1 MNINQENCNNGFQQR
16 PPEHQ
21 YPPAQHYSLSLQPTL
36 HQSVS
41 AAAAAAIDTGPHS
54 LSTNSQ
60 LQDLE
65 LEYLKKAHA
74 HAQAHAQAQAAALV
88 YNYERQQQHQLQQQ
102 QQQQALGRRS
112 SADHEFPIKRNTH
125 HKHSLAITTS
135 ASMVMSPSRRPS
147 PPRAVAHPLNM
158 HMSSLAHAQ
167 MQLQSQLHQ
176 KFSAAVAG
184 GNNLTPTNHLTTYFR
199 NQTSP
204 ACGIPPLPPLPPT
217 SSGSTANT
225 QQQHSPAN
233 SVNASG
239 SSPGGNLQ
247 QSANS
252 KSSHNQHNPLSHLQ
266 SMQPFDFRKISSAA
280 FGAMPSLPPA
290 RMSPNEIA
298 HHQHLQQQAAQQAAM
313 LAQARRRINEAS
325 TPSEKNAAVAAAA
338 AAAAQSNQFFNA
350 MAISGHPLP
359 FPLPPPPPLPTH
371 GPPGT
376 SPSSVPS
383 ASSLPP
389 GLTSNQV
396 AAIAAA
402 AAASGNPMPHSLLAS
417 HFPTINPVLNMGKP
431 PSVRS
436 KSPETEESKHTLH
449 RSDSGNMGH
458 LREGG
463 SVAHAQHPN
472 SNRHHHHP
480 VTPPIS
486 IGSAAISS
494 SYQSQHHEARQS
506 RSSQMEHSSSHSSQ
520 RLTRFSA
527 SSSIRPGRKSHSPG
541 KRQWGT
547 LPANLGTQFINPVTG
562 KKRVQCNV
570 CLKTFCDKGALKIHF
585 SAVHLREMH
594 KCTVDGC
601 SMMFSSRRSRNRHSA
616 NPNPKLHSPHLR
628 RKISPHDGRTA
639 QPHPLLL
646 QPPNGL
652 MAGLNPF
659 GTFPLLTPPPDMRHH
674 HMASMHD
681 MKHGSAELMHR
692 SYMDNAM
699 LGQYNTRS
707 RHRQDSE
714 SHLDDDEDDSIL
726 DGGIHIG
733 DDDDDDDDDDDGE
746 GIVVVGDEADSILE
760 KTNSEDYNTDGDGD
774 GDGDEAT
781 DIGENSHDMDLT
793 TSTPTTTDYKQ
804 KTKDASSNKEQ
815 GGDCGMVVESGATDQ
830 HSSESNDDSLSV
842 ADSFSMRGDY
852 ESYTFPGIGSGG
864 GNSTANTPSSTS
876 NKRKRKSQNPVRCT
890 VQSDENSCDNST
902 EFDVAADLSLK
913 KASPKTPFAN
923 KEAKAD
929 GSKENSSLDLSKR
942 TRKSQSPEP
951 PVANSNPSESTKV
964 LPSPP
969 LTPSTSISEPTSSA
983 RPHLL
988 PSTQLKSEPIDEDYE
1003 QQLDI
1008 QNGSNTTTAQEQVHS
1023 LDLSASNKRS
1033 SEHMVDPSD
1042 STTKSSDDNE
1052 KLITSI
1058 KQEQIEEEHTLAATN
1073 ANSNRNEHCSVR
1085 IKSEL
1090 VEEESKL
1097 DISTTDAACQIKN
1110 NNNNVLQSN
1119 ADTKCR
1125 EKYDI
1130 STAPNDSLHQQTNQE
1145 TNGEMLPEETEVP
1158 IDKDNPLKCTAC
1170 GEVFQN
1176 HFHLKTHYQNVHL
1189 KLHHK
1194 CNIDGCNAAFPSK
1207 RSRDR
1212 HSSNLNLHRKL
1223 LSTGDNH
1230 HHDSLPEHM
1239 TTNSNKSFD
1248 NANNPNCSVANS
1260 IQAEFLARLYAGSH
1274 GLPPLNFDA
1283 LKQHLPAP
1291 VTHAQ
1296 NFPEATF
1303 MTDPRLLLS
1312 HPSNPLLFPGL
1323 TGLPGFPHLAP
1334 HLLAAPFNGLNPFCR
1349 RPSSES
1355 HSPHSTPPPSSTVRS
1370 PHCSPHSSGQQPSK
1384 TLSER
1389 SYQNSPTDCDAST
1402 GSPSVPEK
1410 SLAKASTASA
1420 SHLLPPPPQGQTP
1433 DRIS

>member
-21 YPPAQHYSLSLQPTL
+21 YPPAQHYSHSLQPTL

-41 AAAAAAIDTGPHS
+41 AAAAAAIATGPHS
-54 LSTNSQ
+54 LSTNVQ

-88 YNYERQQQHQLQQQ
+88 YSYERQQLQQHQLQQQ
-102 QQQQALGRRS
+102 QQALRRRS

-125 HKHSLAITTS
+125 HQHNLAITTS
-135 ASMVMSPSRRPS
+135 APMVMSPSRRPS
-147 PPRAVAHPLNM
+147 PPRAVAHPMNI

-184 GNNLTPTNHLTTYFR
+184 GNNLTPTNHLTSYFR
-199 NQTSP
+199 NQASP
-204 ACGIPPLPPLPPT
+204 ACGLPPLPPPPPT
-217 SSGSTANT
+217 STASTANT
-225 QQQHSPAN
+225 QPQHSPSSSA
-233 SVNASG
+233 NASG

-247 QSANS
+247 QPINS

-280 FGAMPSLPPA
+280 FGALPSLPPT

-313 LAQARRRINEAS
+313 LAQARRRINEAT

-359 FPLPPPPPLPTH
+359 FPLPPPPTH

-376 SPSSVPS
+376 SPSNVPT

-431 PSVRS
+431 PSTRS
-436 KSPETEESKHTLH
+436 KSPETDETNRTLH
-449 RSDSGNMGH
+449 RSDSGNMAH
-458 LREGG
+458 LRDGGG
-463 SVAHAQHPN
+463 SAQAQHPN
-472 SNRHHHHP
+472 SNRHHHHRP
-480 VTPPIS
+480 VSPPIS
-486 IGSAAISS
+486 IGSTAISS
-494 SYQSQHHEARQS
+494 SYQSQHHEGRQS
-506 RSSQMEHSSSHSSQ
+506 RSSQMEHSSSHTSQ

-527 SSSIRPGRKSHSPG
+527 SSSLRSVRKSHSPG

-681 MKHGSAELMHR
+681 MKHSSAELMHR

-714 SHLDDDEDDSIL
+714 SHLEDDEDDSIL

-774 GDGDEAT
+774 EAT
-781 DIGENSHDMDLT
+781 DIGDNSHDMDLT
-793 TSTPTTTDYKQ
+793 TSTPTTTDYKH
-804 KTKDASSNKEQ
+804 TKESSSNKEQ
-815 GGDCGMVVESGATDQ
+815 SGDCGMVVELGVTDQ

-842 ADSFSMRGDY
+842 ADSFSMRGDF
-852 ESYTFPGIGSGG
+852 ENYTFPGIGSGG
-864 GNSTANTPSSTS
+864 SNSTANTPSSTS

-913 KASPKTPFAN
+913 ISSPKPSSEN
-923 KEAKAD
+923 KETKAD
-929 GSKENSSLDLSKR
+929 DSQETTSLDLSKR
-942 TRKSQSPEP
+942 TRKSQNPEP
-951 PVANSNPSESTKV
+951 PAANSNTSESAKV

-969 LTPSTSISEPTSSA
+969 LTPSTSVSEPTASA
-983 RPHLL
+983 RPHL
-988 PSTQLKSEPIDEDYE
+988 SNSQLKSEPIDEDYE

-1008 QNGSNTTTAQEQVHS
+1008 QSGSNTTAAQEQEHS
-1023 LDLSASNKRS
+1023 LDLSSSNKRNS
-1033 SEHMVDPSD
+1033 KYLTNPLVSNTKPSD
-1042 STTKSSDDNE
+1042 ENE
-1052 KLITSI
+1052 KPITSI
-1058 KQEQIEEEHTLAATN
+1058 KQERIEEEHPITAPSE
-1073 ANSNRNEHCSVR
+1073 NSNRNEHCLVR
-1085 IKSEL
+1085 VKSEL
-1090 VEEESKL
+1090 VEEECKL
-1097 DISTTDAACQIKN
+1097 DISTTEEACQIKN
-1110 NNNNVLQSN
+1110 NNNNVKPTG
-1119 ADTKCR
+1119 ADTQCR
-1125 EKYDI
+1125 EKF
-1130 STAPNDSLHQQTNQE
+1130 DSPAVPTDPLQQQSNQE
-1145 TNGEMLPEETEVP
+1145 TNGEILSEETEVP

-1239 TTNSNKSFD
+1239 ATNNNKGFD
-1248 NANNPNCSVANS
+1248 TANNPNCSVPNS

-1283 LKQHLPAP
+1283 LKQHLPTQI
-1291 VTHAQ
+1291 THAQ
-1296 NFPEATF
+1296 NFPETAF
-1303 MTDPRLLLS
+1303 MTDPRLLLN

-1355 HSPHSTPPPSSTVRS
+1355 HSPHSTPPPSTTARS
-1370 PHCSPHSSGQQPSK
+1370 PHCSPHSGGPQPPK

-1389 SYQNSPTDCDAST
+1389 SYQSSPTDCDASA
-1402 GSPSVPEK
+1402 GSPSAPERG
-1410 SLAKASTASA
+1410 LAKASGAGTT
-1420 SHLLPPPPQGQTP
+1420 HLHPPPPQGQTP